1 MKNLTIGFLS
11 IAFVFLAGC
20 ISIRNSFTRPPLPGE
35 DDFRSVLL
43 LGDGKGHLGSG
54 FALIRNGR
62 QYVVTSK
69 HFASYM
75 SGTDT
80 VQVFVNG
87 GWIKSLTRLV
97 GHAKGE
103 VDISV
108 FTFARAT
115 LPNTLDQT
123 TPISDNDTLN
133 PGCDAWYLGF
143 PLGYMS
149 DDPSRNYPYPL
160 LKHAYLSAEND
171 APMLFYFDGLCNRGF
186 SGGPV
191 FAPNSNGALRLIGV
205 VSARL
210 RETDAANSEAN
221 SGIFIAYSARYAEAI
236 IDGNPIGA
244 EVDSR

>member
-1 MKNLTIGFLS
+1 MKNLTKGCFFALLGLLS
-11 IAFVFLAGC
+11 GC
-20 ISIRNSFTRPPLPGE
+20 ISIRNTFNRAPLPNE
-35 DDFRSVLL
+35 DDFRSVLM

-54 FALIRNGR
+54 FALFRNGR

-75 SGTDT
+75 SGRDT
-80 VQVFVNG
+80 VQIYVNG
-87 GWIKSLTRLV
+87 GWVKSLTRLV

-108 FTFARAT
+108 FTFARSTISKAYDQTALLSAT
-115 LPNTLDQT
+115 DTLD
-123 TPISDNDTLN
+123 
-133 PGCDAWYLGF
+133 PGSDAWYLGF

-149 DDPSRNYPYPL
+149 DDPERNYPYPL

-191 FAPNSNGALRLIGV
+191 FVPNSNGILRLIGV

-210 RETDAANSEAN
+210 KETDAANSDAN
-221 SGIFIAYSARYAEAI
+221 SGIFLAYSVRYAEQI
-236 IDGNPIGA
+236 IDANPIGA
-244 EVDSR
+244 EIEEH